1 MRSYLS
7 TKILQDYFGPLLQG
21 FQKLLDLRIQIRTIY
36 HPKPF
41 FYHPKPFFL
50 SCYRDGGANEIKG
63 QFNLTYGFVDSKLYR
78 LCGLQ
83 TIPVRSQKRER
94 NL

>member
-21 FQKLLDLRIQIRTIY
+21 FQQLLDLRIQIRTIY
-36 HPKPF
+36 HPK
-41 FYHPKPFFL
+41 HFFL

-63 QFNLTYGFVDSKLYR
+63 QFNLTYGFVGSKLYR